1 MNLLIVDEPSARLV
15 FPVDDHRSVHLR
27 RVLRA
32 GPGSVVRIGCTDGPI
47 GRGVVRSIGSA
58 TVIDVVWNTMP
69 APRPTVALAI
79 GHPRPPVLGRL
90 LRDLATIGV
99 DHIAVFIGALS
110 ERGYLHSSV
119 WRDAP
124 ALLRRGLEQGEH
136 TNLPTVSRHESI
148 AAALAALEQVAA
160 DRASGRAAR
169 LVAHRTAEL
178 APSAAQAVRADA
190 YHLLC
195 VGPERGLTT
204 AELDLLGQ
212 TGYQRVELGSATL
225 RTEIAANLLCSLA
238 AMSGAPTVAAHDT

>member
-15 FPVDDHRSVHLR
+15 FPLSDHRSVHLR

-32 GPGSVVRIGCTDGPI
+32 GPGSVVRIGCTDGPV
-47 GRGVVRSIGSA
+47 GRGIVRSIDSA
-58 TVIDVVWNTMP
+58 TVIDVAWNSVP
-69 APRPTVALAI
+69 LPRPTVALAV

-99 DHIAVFIGALS
+99 DHIAVFVGALS
-110 ERGYLHSSV
+110 ERGYLASSV
-119 WRDAP
+119 WCDAP

-136 TNLPTVSRHESI
+136 TNLPTISRHESI
-148 AAALAALEQVAA
+148 AGALAAIQRVAA
-160 DRASGRAAR
+160 DRPAEAVIRLAAHRGAEPAMSAAR
-169 LVAHRTAEL
+169 
-178 APSAAQAVRADA
+178 AVRSGA

-195 VGPERGLTT
+195 VGPERGLTA
-204 AELDLLGQ
+204 AELDALDR

-238 AMSGAPTVAAHDT
+238 AMSGAPAGHTRDR